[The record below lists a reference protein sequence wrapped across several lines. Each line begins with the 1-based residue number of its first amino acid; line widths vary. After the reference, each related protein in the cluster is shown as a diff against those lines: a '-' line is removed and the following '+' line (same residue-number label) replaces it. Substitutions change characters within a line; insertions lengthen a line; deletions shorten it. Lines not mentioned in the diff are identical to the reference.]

1 MEATTNN
8 GITVE
13 KVLSLQSTI
22 DSLRNESVTK
32 EREIGALEAHVETL
46 QSDIIDLKSK
56 IDEKTPEVRVVTE
69 AKKLNSWGNYE
80 MVNVVSY
87 KNLSSVQDD
96 IRKEVEVKFKEDLE
110 NNEKTIKD
118 LNSQIVTI
126 RDNYN
131 QQEQLLVSSYE
142 NRKLSL
148 KLDFE
153 AKERDRT
160 SILADKDLKIQK
172 LREEKDLKIQKLNEE
187 IEKIKSD
194 KTDEQVAKQRED
206 EIIKLKLQIKEQKK
220 VIDEL
225 TSTNIFVRIWNSIC
239 NKSARVQAQVEIIEK
254 EREIEKIKGSSKTG
268 YGMGLMEQIRQS
280 SYLPHYF
287 DIF

>member
-8 GITVE
+8 GISVE

-32 EREIGALEAHVETL
+32 EREIGALEAHIETL
-46 QSDIIDLKSK
+46 KEEVIDLQGKL
-56 IDEKTPEVRVVTE
+56 IEKTPEVRVVTE
-69 AKKLNSWGNYE
+69 CNKKDAWGDYVTVE
-80 MVNVVSY
+80 VVSY
-87 KNLSSVQDD
+87 KNLSLVQDD
-96 IRKEVEVKFKEDLE
+96 IRKEVETKFKEDLE
-110 NNEKTIKD
+110 KNEKTIKD
-118 LNSQIVTI
+118 LNSTVTD
-126 RDNYN
+126 RVDYYN
-131 QQEQLLVSSYE
+131 RELAKAQSNLETQKLE
-142 NRKLSL
+142 NRLTY
-148 KLDFE
+148 E

-160 SILADKDLKIQK
+160 LILVDKDLKMQK

-187 IEKIKSD
+187 IEKIKND

-239 NKSARVQAQVEIIEK
+239 NKSARVQAQVEILEK
-254 EREIEKIKGSSKTG
+254 EREIEKIKGSSKNGTG
-268 YGMGLMEQIRQS
+268 LWEQIS
-280 SYLPHYF
+280 HSYLPSYYN
-287 DIF
+287 IF

>member
-8 GITVE
+8 GISVE
-13 KVLSLQSTI
+13 KVISLQSTI
-22 DSLRNESVTK
+22 DSLRNEASSK
-32 EREIGALEAHVETL
+32 DRELGALEAHIETL
-46 QSDIIDLKSK
+46 KEEVVDLQGKL
-56 IDEKTPEVRVVTE
+56 IEKTPEVRVVTE
-69 AKKLNSWGNYE
+69 CKKETAWGDY
-80 MVNVVSY
+80 VNVEVVSY
-87 KNLSSVQDD
+87 KNLSSIQDD
-96 IRKEVEVKFKEDLE
+96 IRKEVETKFKKDLE
-110 NNEKTIKD
+110 KNEKTIKD
-118 LNSQIVTI
+118 LTNEIVSI
-126 RDNYN
+126 RDSYN
-131 QQEQLLVSSYE
+131 QQEQQLVSSYE

-148 KLDFE
+148 KLDYE
-153 AKERDRT
+153 AKERDRV

-187 IEKIKSD
+187 IEKIKND

-254 EREIEKIKGSSKTG
+254 EREIEKIKGSSK
-268 YGMGLMEQIRQS
+268 LNSNLDI
-280 SYLPHYF
+280 SYIPYPF
-287 DIF
+287 NIF

>member
-8 GITVE
+8 GISVE
-13 KVLSLQSTI
+13 KVISLQSTI
-22 DSLRNESVTK
+22 DSLRNEASSK
-32 EREIGALEAHVETL
+32 DRELGALEAHIETL
-46 QSDIIDLKSK
+46 KEEVVDLQGKL
-56 IDEKTPEVRVVTE
+56 IEKTPEVRVVTE
-69 AKKLNSWGNYE
+69 CKKENAWGDY
-80 MVNVVSY
+80 VNVEVVSY
-87 KNLSSVQDD
+87 KNLSLVQDD
-96 IRKEVEVKFKEDLE
+96 IRKEVETKFKEDL
-110 NNEKTIKD
+110 EKTIKD
-118 LNSQIVTI
+118 LNAQIVTI

-131 QQEQLLVSSYE
+131 QQEQQLVSSYE

-187 IEKIKSD
+187 IEKIKND

-254 EREIEKIKGSSKTG
+254 EREIEKIKSSSKSSW
-268 YGMGLMEQIRQS
+268 GMGFIDLCK
-280 SYLPHYF
+280 SYSAPTPYGW
-287 DIF
+287 